1 MTEIHLLLTDQ
12 ELTVS
17 KKPTIASGDINAVQ
31 IVVAPVDSWDDY
43 ITFTAVF
50 YTSNDSTPYEV
61 LMTGKMDSEGEK
73 MFTAV
78 VPPEVL
84 VQKGT
89 LFMGVR
95 GATEDGRRI
104 KTSEV
109 IKYKII
115 EGAPASKKTLFAS
128 PDIYQQYL
136 EQMNAGLTPTRT
148 AMEQNFFNYTQQ
160 AKAEML
166 ASLPAALSGELLW
179 ENPDPTAE
187 FEKQEIPLDLSKYK
201 RVHIISVVKKTGSN
215 YGDSYSET
223 VITQKDV
230 SVCMFNDTTTGS
242 SNSGHDLFIRRAK
255 MSDSSVYF
263 EDAHETGVYS
273 TTNDKFIPVKIIGYI
288 Y

>member
-31 IVVAPVDSWDDY
+31 IVLKPVESWDDY

-50 YTSNDSTPYEV
+50 YTSYDSTPYEV
-61 LMTGKMDSEGEK
+61 LMTGKMDSEGEM

-95 GATEDGRRI
+95 GATEDGSRI

-115 EGAPASKKTLFAS
+115 EGTPASKKTLFAS

-136 EQMNAGLTPTRT
+136 AQMNEGLTPTRT

-160 AKAEML
+160 AKEEMI
-166 ASLPAALSGELLW
+166 ASLPNALSGQLLW
-179 ENPDPTAE
+179 ENHEPTAE
-187 FEKQEIPLDLSKYK
+187 FADQDIDLDLSNYK
-201 RVHIISVVKKTGSN
+201 RVHLICRASTSDGSLI
-215 YGDSYSET
+215 ET
-223 VITQKDV
+223 VMTQKDRTYQIV
-230 SVCMFNDTTTGS
+230 TKGLHV
-242 SNSGHDLFIRRAK
+242 NSQDMVYRTAVL
-255 MSDSSVYF
+255 SDSKISVSKCY
-263 EDAHETGVYS
+263 
-273 TTNDKFIPVKIIGYI
+273 PVSGGTASNNPGSCVPEKIIGYI

>member
-31 IVVAPVDSWDDY
+31 IVVNPVESWDDY

-61 LMTGKMDSEGEK
+61 LMTGKMDSEGEM

-95 GATEDGRRI
+95 GATEDGSRI

-166 ASLPAALSGELLW
+166 ASLPNALSGQLLW

-187 FEKQEIPLDLSKYK
+187 FAAQTIELDLSNYK
-201 RVHIISVVKKTGSN
+201 RIHIITANEITGS
-215 YGDSYSET
+215 DELSYSET

-230 SVCMFNDTTTGS
+230 LMCMFNDTTSGS
-242 SNSGHDLFIRRAK
+242 SNSGHKHYMRRAK
-255 MSDSSVYF
+255 MMDTGIF
-263 EDAHETGVYS
+263 FQDAHIVETHAYYNEYV
-273 TTNDKFIPVKIIGYI
+273 IPVKIIGYI

>member
-31 IVVAPVDSWDDY
+31 IVVNPVDSWDDY

-50 YTSNDSTPYEV
+50 YTSYDSTPYEV
-61 LMTGKMDSEGEK
+61 LMTGKMDSEGEM

-95 GATEDGRRI
+95 GATEDGSRI

-115 EGAPASKKTLFAS
+115 EGTPASKKTLFAS

-136 EQMNAGLTPTRT
+136 SQMYEGLSPTRT
-148 AMEQNFFNYTQQ
+148 AMEQNFYNYTQQ
-160 AKAEML
+160 AKEEML
-166 ASLPAALSGELLW
+166 ASLPNALSGQLLW
-179 ENPDPTAE
+179 ENPNPSADFAA
-187 FEKQEIPLDLSKYK
+187 QDIDLDLSKYK
-201 RVHIISVVKKTGSN
+201 RVHIICCAAKSGS
-215 YGDSYSET
+215 SLIET
-223 VITQKDV
+223 VMTQKDSTYQIV
-230 SVCMFNDTTTGS
+230 TKGLHI
-242 SNSGHDLFIRRAK
+242 NSQEMVYRTVVF
-255 MSDSSVYF
+255 SDSKISVSKCYPV
-263 EDAHETGVYS
+263 TGGTATDNPGSCVP
-273 TTNDKFIPVKIIGYI
+273 IKIIGYI